1 MASIS
6 KKPRTRHAK
15 CKELREKKKN
25 HHLSIESSKVPQ
37 LKEPGRTLNG
47 SDKEYSEQIQLVDVN
62 ENRTKSGNQDLPLD
76 EPDNCPQN
84 RRIKPRYAPLAKYD
98 EDLDDTSKQDTQS
111 EPPPQYTCPQMIF
124 PIYLSIAFLIDF
136 GSDFWLAYMYY
147 KGRLSHICF
156 AKAR

>member
-15 CKELREKKKN
+15 CKELREKKNN
-25 HHLSIESSKVPQ
+25 HNLSSESSKVCQ
-37 LKEPGRTLNG
+37 LKETGRTLNG
-47 SDKEYSEQIQLVDVN
+47 SDKDNSEQIQLVDQN

-84 RRIKPRYAPLAKYD
+84 RRIKPRYAPLAIYD
-98 EDLDDTSKQDTQS
+98 EDDLDDTSKQDAHS
-111 EPPPQYTCPQMIF
+111 EPPPKYTCPQMIF

-147 KGRLSHICF
+147 KGRLSQNQLF
-156 AKAR
+156 L